1 MNISFEELM
10 ELARKATMYDAIINY
25 IREMPYAN
33 RNDIIAITGENI
45 CMDSV
50 FSEKEGDFND

>member
-1 MNISFEELM
+1 MSITFEELM

-25 IREMPYAN
+25 MREMPYAN

-45 CMDSV
+45 CMDSALP
-50 FSEKEGDFND
+50 EKAGDFDD

>member
-1 MNISFEELM
+1 MNITFEELM

-45 CMDSV
+45 CMDNV

>member
-10 ELARKATMYDAIINY
+10 ELARKATMYDAIVNF
-25 IREMPYAN
+25 IRENPYAN

-45 CMDSV
+45 CMDSA
-50 FSEKEGDFND
+50 FPEKVGDFDD

>member
-1 MNISFEELM
+1 MSITFEELM

-25 IREMPYAN
+25 MRELPYAN

>member
-25 IREMPYAN
+25 IRENPYAN

-45 CMDSV
+45 CMDSA
-50 FSEKEGDFND
+50 FPEKAGDFHD

>member
-1 MNISFEELM
+1 MNITFEELM

-25 IREMPYAN
+25 MREMPYAN

>member
-10 ELARKATMYDAIINY
+10 ELARKATMYDAIVNF
-25 IREMPYAN
+25 IRENPYAN

-45 CMDSV
+45 CMDSA
-50 FSEKEGDFND
+50 FPEK

>member
-1 MNISFEELM
+1 MSITFEELM

-25 IREMPYAN
+25 MREMPYAN

>member
-1 MNISFEELM
+1 MCITFEELM

-45 CMDSV
+45 CMDNV
-50 FSEKEGDFND
+50 FPEKEGDFND